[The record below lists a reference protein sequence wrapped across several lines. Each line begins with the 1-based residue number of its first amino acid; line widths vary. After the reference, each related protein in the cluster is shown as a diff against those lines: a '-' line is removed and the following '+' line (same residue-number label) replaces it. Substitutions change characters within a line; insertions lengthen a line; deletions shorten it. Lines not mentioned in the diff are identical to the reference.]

1 MMKTILASAGL
12 LLAIGAGPALA
23 DRAAAD
29 ACAAGLNAEAK
40 AIYDA
45 SIGSIG
51 GGNLKG
57 VVTDATKSLVAA
69 GTVSK
74 STARSSAMAAGACLQ
89 QAM

>member
-1 MMKTILASAGL
+1 MTKTILTSAAL

-45 SIGSIG
+45 SIDAVGSG
-51 GGNLKG
+51 QLKS
-57 VVTDATKSLVAA
+57 VVTSSTKSLVAA
-69 GTVSK
+69 GKVSMG
-74 STARSSAMAAGACLQ
+74 TARSSAMAAGACLQ
-89 QAM
+89 QAK

>member
-1 MMKTILASAGL
+1 MMKTILASAAL
-12 LLAIGAGPALA
+12 LLAFGAGPALA

-45 SIGSIG
+45 SIGAVGSG
-51 GGNLKG
+51 SLKS
-57 VVTDATKSLVAA
+57 VVTNSTKSLVAA

-74 STARSSAMAAGACLQ
+74 GTARASATAAGACLQ